1 MLQHLSKI
9 IGQPEDNS
17 HEVKAVREELLS
29 SIKRTVAP
37 VVALDLECSISVE
50 ECFQD
55 LQALGKEKSPGWDG
69 LTVEF
74 FKEFWEDL
82 KSLITKIANNAFL
95 KEMLDTDIK
104 RGLIKPIP
112 KMVCCS
118 ELKHWRPISMMKVA
132 YKILAK
138 VIISLKIVPDT

>member
-1 MLQHLSKI
+1 M
-9 IGQPEDNS
+9 
-17 HEVKAVREELLS
+17 
-29 SIKRTVAP
+29 AP
-37 VVALDLECSISVE
+37 AVALDLESSISVE
-50 ECFQD
+50 ECFQA

-82 KSLITKIANNAFL
+82 KSPITKIANDAFL
-95 KEMLDTDIK
+95 MERLDADIK

-118 ELKHWRPISMMKVA
+118 ELKHWRPISMMTVA

-138 VIISLKIVPDT
+138 VIALRLSPILDKVVTPHQHGFIKGRSIYDNISIQK